1 MAIGQTRRILECPDC
16 IQDKQAVVRQGQFFY
31 MLGSEMFFVRKPFF
45 ESQVGQIKEAA
56 VLATFLLYQLTLWAT
71 FLKDEQCT

>member
-31 MLGSEMFFVRKPFF
+31 MQGSEMFFVREPF
-45 ESQVGQIKEAA
+45 
-56 VLATFLLYQLTLWAT
+56 
-71 FLKDEQCT
+71 